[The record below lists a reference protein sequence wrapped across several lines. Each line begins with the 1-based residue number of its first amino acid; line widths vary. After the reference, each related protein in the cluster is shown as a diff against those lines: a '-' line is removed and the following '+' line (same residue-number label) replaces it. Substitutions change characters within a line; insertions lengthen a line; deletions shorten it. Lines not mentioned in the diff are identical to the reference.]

1 MQVQGETA
9 SVDIVFT
16 ASSAEGEQQFYRTQ
30 QLVREDGGWRVVMRD
45 DQVAAFLGTG

>member
-1 MQVQGETA
+1 MQVQGEAA
-9 SVDIVFT
+9 SVDVVFT
-16 ASSAEGEQQFYRTQ
+16 TSSAEGEQQFYRTQ